1 MPGKVCMEVSERT
14 VKIQTARRRKETK
27 ANLCPERVYQA
38 IVEDL
43 DEPVRIMDREL
54 HVLLANHAAREC
66 QDIPGKSLGGIQCDE
81 VFPGNDRHCIDCLV
95 RSTFKDGQ
103 PHRREV
109 SGIDVNGDRWVS
121 EIQTKPLLGDKG
133 EVFQVIETFRDRS
146 QVKRLERQLLQS
158 AKLVSIGEVATGIA
172 HEIRNPLAGI
182 RLGLDALE
190 PNSIQDP
197 SAKDILNDISRD
209 ITRLDRVVSDLLNF
223 TKSRPSEPEWFHL
236 DALFN
241 QVCRYIRG
249 SASQQGIAI
258 EMEVQPSDLRLW
270 ADRNQI
276 HQVLLN
282 LLLNS
287 VQAMPK
293 GGKLSLRGKWGDNLN
308 WSGERKERSGS
319 RITVRDTGCGINEET
334 MERLFDP
341 FFTTKPNG
349 TGLGL
354 ATSLSIIRKHN
365 GEIRINSTPGEGTTA
380 QILLPEGPENT

>member
-1 MPGKVCMEVSERT
+1 MFSEVAGKASQN
-14 VKIQTARRRKETK
+14 KIPKKKNDIKED
-27 ANLCPERVYQA
+27 LCPERIYQA
-38 IVEDL
+38 VFEDM
-43 DEPVRIMDREL
+43 DEPIRVLDRDL
-54 HVLLANHAAREC
+54 QVLLANHSAREC
-66 QDIPGKSLGGIQCDE
+66 QGIPGKSFEGTQCDE
-81 VFPGNDRHCIDCLV
+81 IFPGDGRRCNDCLV
-95 RSTFKDGQ
+95 RATFKDGQ
-103 PHRREV
+103 PRRREV
-109 SGIDVNGDRWVS
+109 SGMDVNGDRWVS
-121 EIQTKPLLGDKG
+121 EIQTKPLFGNGTDVKYVI
-133 EVFQVIETFRDRS
+133 EVFRDHS
-146 QVKRLERQLLQS
+146 HEKRLERQLLQS

-197 SAKDILNDISRD
+197 SVKDILDDISRD

-223 TKSRPSEPEWFHL
+223 TKARPNMPEWFYL
-236 DALFN
+236 SALFT

-249 SASQQGIAI
+249 AAQQQEIVI
-258 EMEVQPSDLRLW
+258 EVEVHPSDLRLW

-293 GGKLSLRGKWGDNLN
+293 GGLLKICGRWCDHLN
-308 WSGERKERSGS
+308 WSGDRHERGGY
-319 RITVRDTGCGINEET
+319 RITIRDTGCGIAEEY
-334 MERLFDP
+334 MHRLFDP

-354 ATSLSIIRKHN
+354 ATSLSIVRKHN
-365 GEIRINSTPGEGTTA
+365 GEIRINSTAGEGTTA
-380 QILLPEGPENT
+380 QILLPEGPA

>member
-1 MPGKVCMEVSERT
+1 MHVAVSERT
-14 VKIQTARRRKETK
+14 IRTQTTQRKKGITED
-27 ANLCPERVYQA
+27 LCPEKIYKT
-38 IVEDL
+38 IFEDM
-43 DEPVRIMDREL
+43 DEPIRILDREL
-54 HVLLANHAAREC
+54 RVLLANRSTMEC
-66 QDIPGKSLGGIQCDE
+66 QVIPGRRFKGTQCDE
-81 VFPGNDRHCIDCLV
+81 IFPGDERRCNDCLV
-95 RSTFKDGQ
+95 RASFKDGQ

-109 SGIDVNGDRWVS
+109 SRMDGNGDRWVS
-121 EIQTKPLLGDKG
+121 EIQTKPLLGANG
-133 EVFQVIETFRDRS
+133 EVQYVIEIFRDRS
-146 QVKRLERQLLQS
+146 HEKRLERQLLQS

-190 PNSIQDP
+190 PSSIQDP

-223 TKSRPSEPEWFHL
+223 TKARPSEPEWFHL
-236 DALFN
+236 SALFN
-241 QVCRYIRG
+241 QVCRYIHG
-249 SASQQGIAI
+249 TAEQQKI
-258 EMEVQPSDLRLW
+258 EIEVEVHPADLRLW

-293 GGKLSLRGKWGDNLN
+293 GGKLRICGKWCDNLN
-308 WSGERKERSGS
+308 WSGDRKERRGC
-319 RITVRDTGCGINEET
+319 RITIHDTGCGITEES
-334 MERLFDP
+334 MCRLFDP

-354 ATSLSIIRKHN
+354 ATSLSIVRKHN
-365 GEIRINSTPGEGTTA
+365 GEIRINSTAGEGTTA
-380 QILLPEGPENT
+380 QILLPEGPAEA

>member
-1 MPGKVCMEVSERT
+1 MPGKVWVEVAERT
-14 VKIQTARRRKETK
+14 IKGRVAHRKKE
-27 ANLCPERVYQA
+27 ALEGLDPQRVYQS
-38 IVEDL
+38 VFEDL
-43 DEPVRIMDREL
+43 DEPVRILDREL
-54 HVLLANHAAREC
+54 KVLLANQAAAEC
-66 QDIPGKSLGGIQCDE
+66 LSIPGKSLGGTQCDE
-81 VFPGNDRHCIDCLV
+81 VFPGNERHCNDCLV
-95 RSTFKDGQ
+95 RATFADGQ
-103 PHRREV
+103 PRRREI
-109 SGIDVNGDRWVS
+109 SGMDVNGDRWVS
-121 EIQTKPLLGDKG
+121 EIETKPLKAAGG
-133 EVFQVIETFRDRS
+133 EVLQVIEIFRDRS
-146 QVKRLERQLLQS
+146 QEKRLERQLLQS

-197 SAKDILNDISRD
+197 SAKEILSDISRD

-223 TKSRPSEPEWFHL
+223 TKQRSNEPEWFHL
-236 DALFN
+236 DALFS

-249 SASQQGIAI
+249 SAVQQKIVI
-258 EMEVQPSDLRLW
+258 EVEVMPSDLCLW

-293 GGKLSLRGKWGDNLN
+293 GGTLSLCGKWSDNLN
-308 WSGERKERSGS
+308 WSGERRERSGC
-319 RITVRDTGCGINEET
+319 RITIRDTGCGITEES
-334 MERLFDP
+334 MQRLFDP

-365 GEIRINSTPGEGTTA
+365 GEIRINSTPGKGTTA
-380 QILLPEGPENT
+380 QILLPEGPAQT